1 MRIDE
6 DSGVATVLLERKK
19 KLSNVYL
26 WFQTLFVMHNGNS
39 YEMHQL
45 KTVIKVKRWKITLT
59 SVQDLLLRLFTMT
72 W

>member
-1 MRIDE
+1 MFTYDF
-6 DSGVATVLLERKK
+6 KP
-19 KLSNVYL
+19 Y
-26 WFQTLFVMHNGNS
+26 FVMHNGNS